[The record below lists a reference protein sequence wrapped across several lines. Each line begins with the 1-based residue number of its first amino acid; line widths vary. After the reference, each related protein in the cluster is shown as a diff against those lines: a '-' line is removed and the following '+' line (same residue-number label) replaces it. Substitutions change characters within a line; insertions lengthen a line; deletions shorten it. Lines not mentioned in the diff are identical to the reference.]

1 MRSASSWPRD
11 LSGIFGTLVIDEAHT
26 LRNRNTAQW
35 TAAHAIN
42 AKSTT
47 LATATPLFNSFKDF
61 GALYPSLIPSSNE
74 STRYYVD
81 PKLNPFLIQFFYFM
95 MYRCRKT
102 DSTPAY
108 PTSHLGP
115 LENPSKAN
123 IGFEEKGPGKSE
135 LGLCISLAYADRYS
149 ALKHWVLYLGWQ
161 QARYLHEPKNKI
173 SHESPIWRY
182 AQACE
187 ELAVRFCD
195 PTGPAITGRSGLL
208 LSF

>member
-74 STRYYVD
+74 STRYAGLSDKPSWAPGEPVQGQYW
-81 PKLNPFLIQFFYFM
+81 F
-95 MYRCRKT
+95 RGEG
-102 DSTPAY
+102 A
-108 PTSHLGP
+108 G
-115 LENPSKAN
+115 EN
-123 IGFEEKGPGKSE
+123 
-135 LGLCISLAYADRYS
+135 

-187 ELAVRFCD
+187 ELASIYKAFQNKFGNSS
-195 PTGPAITGRSGLL
+195 TG
-208 LSF
+208 

>member
-1 MRSASSWPRD
+1 MSTTRQFSIWYSIILFYVTLRTHYSKPKRKPCHLAAAISRFGSMRSASSWPRD

-102 DSTPAY
+102 DCT
-108 PTSHLGP
+108 LFG
-115 LENPSKAN
+115 
-123 IGFEEKGPGKSE
+123 I
-135 LGLCISLAYADRYS
+135 
-149 ALKHWVLYLGWQ
+149 
-161 QARYLHEPKNKI
+161 
-173 SHESPIWRY
+173 
-182 AQACE
+182 
-187 ELAVRFCD
+187 
-195 PTGPAITGRSGLL
+195 
-208 LSF
+208 